1 MDLKPYRA
9 PLVRVRREGK
19 APPNRSREP
28 ASREAV
34 VFLGEDFG
42 LREEVCGET
51 IEVLSKERLLG
62 LDGLNPIALRTDGPA
77 ISYGKWINAT
87 DATQKKNRGK
97 RLIRVRGALNRFGVK
112 AATAAWRSRIM
123 DPQFPRTQERRDW
136 VVDNDFELQTGAKLR
151 RLRAMRK

>member
-87 DATQKKNRGK
+87 DATQKKKPRKTPDPSPWRPEPVWGQS
-97 RLIRVRGALNRFGVK
+97 RHRRVAFAYYGSAVPAHPGA
-112 AATAAWRSRIM
+112 
-123 DPQFPRTQERRDW
+123 P
-136 VVDNDFELQTGAKLR
+136 
-151 RLRAMRK
+151 